1 MYLKKKSILG
11 LLLIIAVCAFAG
23 CEKEKSDRANVEQE
37 TEKVFNNSE
46 KEDREA
52 VLEESEITGLQ
63 EKKYIEFPYQLEE
76 GVMIDALFQYSG
88 MNPDCGDEEGE
99 NIGAIQLINESEQYI
114 ESSKITM
121 LMEDG
126 TALVFQIEDVP
137 SGNTVMAFDVNNT
150 AFDEQQLVSEIK
162 AEISYAENR
171 SLHENEVTISI
182 EETGIYLSNQTENA
196 IQNMTVIY
204 HCDMDGVYFGGKSY
218 KKQVELLGIGES
230 TMVSAEECYFGEAT
244 VVRIQY

>member
-1 MYLKKKSILG
+1 MKKQKILG
-11 LLLIIAVCAFAG
+11 MFLLTMILMFAG
-23 CEKEKSDRANVEQE
+23 CGKE
-37 TEKVFNNSE
+37 NSE
-46 KEDREA
+46 TVDVSTETIRKETAETDDLNVGQVEDEG
-52 VLEESEITGLQ
+52 VVKQ
-63 EKKYIEFPYQLEE
+63 EKAEIEFPYQLEE

-99 NIGAIQLINESEQYI
+99 NIGAIQLINDSEQYI
-114 ESSKITM
+114 ESSEITM

-150 AFDEQQLVSEIK
+150 AFDEQQLVSEIA
-162 AEISYAENR
+162 AEVSYAENS
-171 SLHENEVTISI
+171 SLYEEEVTVSI
-182 EETGIYLSNQTENA
+182 EETGIYLGNQTENA
-196 IQNMTVIY
+196 IPNMTVMY

-218 KKQVELLGIGES
+218 KKQVELLESGES
-230 TMVSAEECYFGEAT
+230 TVVSAEECYFGEAT